1 MKPSLQLF
9 RRTHQLQDRI
19 DHFFDNLSEAAAV
32 YNLAIQAY
40 FKGGLNKE
48 FETRLERV
56 KKIETNSDMLRR
68 EIENELYLHTL
79 IPDSRTNV
87 LELVERVDA
96 LLSIFDHSLWA
107 FLNERPSIPSE
118 FHADYIELT
127 KRVIKSVDELCRSC
141 RAFFLNPDK
150 VPAYNHKVMLYE
162 KEADVISTKLK
173 KAIFS
178 SDIDLA
184 NKLYLRIIV
193 EQIDDIANQSEDI
206 ADRLAIYAIQRIV

>member
-68 EIENELYLHTL
+68 EIENELYLHTR
-79 IPDSRTNV
+79 S
-87 LELVERVDA
+87 EER
-96 LLSIFDHSLWA
+96 
-107 FLNERPSIPSE
+107 
-118 FHADYIELT
+118 
-127 KRVIKSVDELCRSC
+127 RVG
-141 RAFFLNPDK
+141 
-150 VPAYNHKVMLYE
+150 
-162 KEADVISTKLK
+162 
-173 KAIFS
+173 KA
-178 SDIDLA
+178 
-184 NKLYLRIIV
+184 
-193 EQIDDIANQSEDI
+193 
-206 ADRLAIYAIQRIV
+206 